1 MESRPEAL
9 KKPIALSCFLALVAH
24 ALCMALRFASLV
36 TRREGELWGKLQL
49 ACVQGSD
56 LLEVLASSLL
66 PHGIF
71 TTGKEQVIAC
81 L

>member
-1 MESRPEAL
+1 MESRPGAFKWSISL
-9 KKPIALSCFLALVAH
+9 SRFIALVVH
-24 ALCMALRFASLV
+24 ALCMALRPAPPV

-49 ACVQGSD
+49 ACFQGSD
-56 LLEVLASSLL
+56 LLKVLASSLL

-71 TTGKEQVIAC
+71 TTGKEQVNAR